1 MTSSIISLV
10 RLPQITIHVRPTI
23 VGQETI
29 GIISFPVKF
38 AFNLIRTIV
47 PLVLYFLQ
55 NIFRDLYFSME
66 TFNTQRKWFFWL
78 AMEKKK
84 SFPISHKSLII
95 IRLLLQVR
103 WQFARLH
110 LKYKTSLGKVDW
122 YLIVSSV
129 ESIPKKSLVF
139 PNRT

>member
-1 MTSSIISLV
+1 
-10 RLPQITIHVRPTI
+10 
-23 VGQETI
+23 
-29 GIISFPVKF
+29 
-38 AFNLIRTIV
+38 
-47 PLVLYFLQ
+47 
-55 NIFRDLYFSME
+55 
-66 TFNTQRKWFFWL
+66 
-78 AMEKKK
+78 MEKKK